1 MRKFRKYTATA
12 LVAMMVA
19 GMTMSGYQPAD
30 VSASQESEYIIVTK
44 DKKSMK
50 TVESK
55 YNTMIDTQEQNT
67 DLLKDE
73 NVLVS
78 KMTAKEADIVN
89 KDQKVVSV
97 EKNTMVNASE
107 TESTTAAK
115 EDQGTDSQ
123 WNLKSIHVDKA
134 KDTATDE
141 KVKVALLDSG
151 IDFQEG
157 LNVNEMTERYGFS
170 AYNYG
175 CNWQFLNTTTLF
187 FEDALRT
194 QSPKVILI
202 ETFNVDKVHE
212 DTDLNGEIY
221 YTKGISDFKGKREY
235 LAQCFGKNKDRYLS
249 YYIPLL
255 AFHENWTNVNYYS
268 FDSGTSV
275 EEYQAAHGFSG
286 SDHIVPTVISNPA
299 TFEQKELPDSSVR
312 LLDKIVNIC
321 NENNIRLIF
330 YTVPY
335 EGEYNY
341 SDAMAEYAAA
351 NNCTYLNLFE
361 HMDDVGLN
369 GDTDFMDIE
378 HLNISGATKVADY
391 LGEYIV
397 SHNLLSETN

>member
-1 MRKFRKYTATA
+1 MKKIVCCISCAAIIGISVFY
-12 LVAMMVA
+12 A
-19 GMTMSGYQPAD
+19 GRLLQPNFTVDAFHAIESFHSMPENSFD
-30 VSASQESEYIIVTK
+30 VIACGSS
-44 DKKSMK
+44 
-50 TVESK
+50 
-55 YNTMIDTQEQNT
+55 
-67 DLLKDE
+67 
-73 NVLVS
+73 
-78 KMTAKEADIVN
+78 
-89 KDQKVVSV
+89 
-97 EKNTMVNASE
+97 
-107 TESTTAAK
+107 
-115 EDQGTDSQ
+115 
-123 WNLKSIHVDKA
+123 HVYK
-134 KDTATDE
+134 
-141 KVKVALLDSG
+141 
-151 IDFQEG
+151 G

-321 NENNIRLIF
+321 MKIIFVLSFILFLMRGNIIIQMPWPNMLLPTTALTLTCLNTWMMSGS
-330 YTVPY
+330 TVIQI
-335 EGEYNY
+335 
-341 SDAMAEYAAA
+341 
-351 NNCTYLNLFE
+351 LW
-361 HMDDVGLN
+361 
-369 GDTDFMDIE
+369 
-378 HLNISGATKVADY
+378 ISNT
-391 LGEYIV
+391 
-397 SHNLLSETN
+397 

>member
-1 MRKFRKYTATA
+1 MKKIVCWISCAAIIGISVFY
-12 LVAMMVA
+12 A
-19 GMTMSGYQPAD
+19 GRILQPNFTVDAFHAIESFHSMPENSFD
-30 VSASQESEYIIVTK
+30 VIACGSS
-44 DKKSMK
+44 
-50 TVESK
+50 
-55 YNTMIDTQEQNT
+55 
-67 DLLKDE
+67 
-73 NVLVS
+73 
-78 KMTAKEADIVN
+78 
-89 KDQKVVSV
+89 
-97 EKNTMVNASE
+97 
-107 TESTTAAK
+107 
-115 EDQGTDSQ
+115 
-123 WNLKSIHVDKA
+123 HVYK
-134 KDTATDE
+134 
-141 KVKVALLDSG
+141 
-151 IDFQEG
+151 G

-286 SDHIVPTVISNPA
+286 SDHIVPTVISDPA

-397 SHNLLSETN
+397 SHNLLSETD

>member
-1 MRKFRKYTATA
+1 MKKIVCCISCAAIIGISVFY
-12 LVAMMVA
+12 A
-19 GMTMSGYQPAD
+19 GRLLQPNFTVDAFHAIESFHSMPENSFD
-30 VSASQESEYIIVTK
+30 VIACGSS
-44 DKKSMK
+44 
-50 TVESK
+50 
-55 YNTMIDTQEQNT
+55 
-67 DLLKDE
+67 
-73 NVLVS
+73 
-78 KMTAKEADIVN
+78 
-89 KDQKVVSV
+89 
-97 EKNTMVNASE
+97 
-107 TESTTAAK
+107 
-115 EDQGTDSQ
+115 
-123 WNLKSIHVDKA
+123 HVYK
-134 KDTATDE
+134 
-141 KVKVALLDSG
+141 
-151 IDFQEG
+151 G

-286 SDHIVPTVISNPA
+286 SDHIVPTVISDPT
-299 TFEQKELPDSSVR
+299 TFEQKKLPDNSVE
-312 LLDKIVNIC
+312 LLDKIVSIC

-335 EGEYNY
+335 EGEYHY

>member
-1 MRKFRKYTATA
+1 MKKIVCCISCAAIIGISVFY
-12 LVAMMVA
+12 A
-19 GMTMSGYQPAD
+19 GRLLQPNFTVDAFHAIESFHSMPENSFD
-30 VSASQESEYIIVTK
+30 VIACGSS
-44 DKKSMK
+44 
-50 TVESK
+50 
-55 YNTMIDTQEQNT
+55 
-67 DLLKDE
+67 
-73 NVLVS
+73 
-78 KMTAKEADIVN
+78 
-89 KDQKVVSV
+89 
-97 EKNTMVNASE
+97 
-107 TESTTAAK
+107 
-115 EDQGTDSQ
+115 
-123 WNLKSIHVDKA
+123 HVYK
-134 KDTATDE
+134 
-141 KVKVALLDSG
+141 
-151 IDFQEG
+151 G

-286 SDHIVPTVISNPA
+286 SDSIVPTVISDPT
-299 TFEQKELPDSSVR
+299 TFEQKKLPDNSVE
-312 LLDKIVNIC
+312 LLDKIVSIC

-335 EGEYNY
+335 EGEYHY

-351 NNCTYLNLFE
+351 NNCTYLDLFE
-361 HMDDVGLN
+361 HMDDV
-369 GDTDFMDIE
+369 
-378 HLNISGATKVADY
+378 
-391 LGEYIV
+391 
-397 SHNLLSETN
+397 